1 MKLLE
6 NKTAVITG
14 GAKGIGECVARTFAD
29 NGANL
34 VFVVDMDETA
44 AKQTAQE
51 ITESMECRCIPLKA
65 DVSNE
70 EQVADVFKEIKKYTD
85 RLDILVNS
93 AGICR
98 IVDIEDLTTKSWDLT
113 MNVNLKGPFLFAR
126 EALRMMKEQRYGRIV
141 NIASQAGKIGGLM
154 VGMDYSSSKAGL
166 LGLTKALAKN
176 CAEYSVTVNSV
187 APGLIAT
194 DMTTSFGYDP
204 ETIPLKRVGT
214 PQEVADTVLFLASDL
229 SRYMTG
235 ACIDVNGGMSMW

>member
-29 NGANL
+29 NGASI
-34 VFVVDMDETA
+34 VFIVDMDEA
-44 AKQTAQE
+44 CAKDTAQS
-51 ITESMECRCIPLKA
+51 ITESLGCRCIPLKA

-70 EQVADVFKEIKKYTD
+70 EQVADVFKEIKKQTD

-204 ETIPLKRVGT
+204 EVIPLKRVGT